1 MAPGPSHRDACSWS
15 RGSIALDDRHK
26 TAFAKQSSAQTSL
39 QAGAPGSSGALPLR
53 HAVQHDVLLAEFEP
67 RIGPG
72 LDILSQRLR
81 ALLPIVAVH
90 ATVGLWGSFRVTHG
104 IEPQAIEGVA
114 HDQFA

>member
-1 MAPGPSHRDACSWS
+1 MEPRFYRAGRQAQDRLLPNKVPHKLAC
-15 RGSIALDDRHK
+15 K
-26 TAFAKQSSAQTSL
+26 PN
-39 QAGAPGSSGALPLR
+39 APGSSGALPLR

-72 LDILSQRLR
+72 LDIISQRLR

-90 ATVGLWGSFRVTHG
+90 AAVGLWGSFRVTHG

-114 HDQFA
+114 HDQFAKRLE